1 MPFSYQSPPRNTK
14 WPLTTTITTAKTKYP
29 SPPPLTAVRATV
41 SPNLS
46 TRHHHQHHKYQS
58 IHFFNPLFLSSNSS
72 SNTTNPVSSLLV
84 LTRETTPKK
93 IITKEQ
99 TFSLKSYISMKKM
112 TPIKP
117 ILFSLLFFNES
128 TLSSPPFTI
137 FLLLVIIL
145 VITILHVLS
154 ETQLHVLFEPIF
166 VPFLFTDQP

>member
-1 MPFSYQSPPRNTK
+1 MASPYRVHHCQNQSHCFTQPLHPP
-14 WPLTTTITTAKTKYP
+14 P
-29 SPPPLTAVRATV
+29 SPAPQV
-41 SPNLS
+41 SIDPHL
-46 TRHHHQHHKYQS
+46 QS
-58 IHFFNPLFLSSNSS
+58 LFLSSNSS

-93 IITKEQ
+93 KITKEQ
-99 TFSLKSYISMKKM
+99 TFSLKSYIFKKKM

-117 ILFSLLFFNES
+117 IFFSLLFFNES

-137 FLLLVIIL
+137 FLLLGIIL

>member
-1 MPFSYQSPPRNTK
+1 MQEQWCEEERRQLCQQLISPVPFSYKSPPRNTK
-14 WPLTTTITTAKTKYP
+14 WPLTTTFTTAKTK
-29 SPPPLTAVRATV
+29 ATV

-46 TRHHHQHHKYQS
+46 
-58 IHFFNPLFLSSNSS
+58 L
-72 SNTTNPVSSLLV
+72 
-84 LTRETTPKK
+84 KK
-93 IITKEQ
+93 ITKEQ
-99 TFSLKSYISMKKM
+99 TFSLKSYIFKKKM

-137 FLLLVIIL
+137 FLLLGIIL